1 MVINK
6 INEQLKILN
15 EKGEIIVVNDF
26 SKERYKQFEK
36 LENIGLIKIL
46 NLNENVGSQKAIAIG
61 LNYIIKII
69 ITPKL

>member
-26 SKERYKQFEK
+26 SKERYKEFEK
-36 LENIGLIKIL
+36 LENIELIKIL
-46 NLNENVGSQKAIAIG
+46 NL
-61 LNYIIKII
+61 LIK
-69 ITPKL
+69 TWLPKRTKEFYFWTSIHHNF